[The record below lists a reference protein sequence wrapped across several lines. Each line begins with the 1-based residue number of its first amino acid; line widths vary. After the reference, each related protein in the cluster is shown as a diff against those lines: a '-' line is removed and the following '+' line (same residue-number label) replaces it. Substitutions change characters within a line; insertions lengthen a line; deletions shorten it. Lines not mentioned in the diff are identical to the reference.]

1 MPRTKKEAQ
10 DARAPARAPRT
21 SARTKRTARPEAA
34 SQDQLAVES
43 TLAAAAAA
51 LRSPTEEALSRCVE
65 PDLSNSAETES
76 CTCDCG
82 CGCHSAGTKDD
93 ECLLPSDDV
102 EILSAFF
109 KALSDPSRLNIVCVL
124 LKYQQLSVGD
134 IAAKINMSVSAVSH
148 QLAILR
154 MRKLVK
160 VTRDGVK
167 NYYALCDSHVA
178 QVIET
183 AIEHINE

>member
-21 SARTKRTARPEAA
+21 SARTKRTARSEVAA
-34 SQDQLAVES
+34 PDPLAVES
-43 TLAAAAAA
+43 MRAAAEAA
-51 LRSPTEEALSRCVE
+51 LRSPTEEVL
-65 PDLSNSAETES
+65 NSCADDHTEAEY
-76 CTCDCG
+76 CTCG

-102 EILSAFF
+102 EVLSAFF

-178 QVIET
+178 QVLET

>member
-10 DARAPARAPRT
+10 DVRAPARAPRT

-51 LRSPTEEALSRCVE
+51 LRSPTEEALNSCAAPE
-65 PDLSNSAETES
+65 LSNSTEAES
-76 CTCDCG
+76 CTCGCG

-124 LKYQQLSVGD
+124 LKYQ
-134 IAAKINMSVSAVSH
+134 
-148 QLAILR
+148 
-154 MRKLVK
+154 

>member
-21 SARTKRTARPEAA
+21 SARTKRTARPEVAA
-34 SQDQLAVES
+34 PDPLAVES
-43 TLAAAAAA
+43 MRAAAEAA
-51 LRSPTEEALSRCVE
+51 LHSPAEHKLPNPADSELS
-65 PDLSNSAETES
+65 SHAETCS
-76 CTCDCG
+76 CG
-82 CGCHSAGTKDD
+82 CGCHSAGAKDD

>member
-10 DARAPARAPRT
+10 DARAPARTPRT

-34 SQDQLAVES
+34 SQNQLAVES

-51 LRSPTEEALSRCVE
+51 LRSPTEEAL
-65 PDLSNSAETES
+65 NSCADDHTETES
-76 CTCDCG
+76 CTCGCG
-82 CGCHSAGTKDD
+82 CGCHSAGAKDD

>member
-1 MPRTKKEAQ
+1 M
-10 DARAPARAPRT
+10 
-21 SARTKRTARPEAA
+21 
-34 SQDQLAVES
+34 
-43 TLAAAAAA
+43 
-51 LRSPTEEALSRCVE
+51 
-65 PDLSNSAETES
+65 
-76 CTCDCG
+76 
-82 CGCHSAGTKDD
+82 
-93 ECLLPSDDV
+93 